1 MLVPYLNVSG
11 LTAPSGP
18 SPQKTADTARAM
30 PEIIVKLGDKFVSRH
45 VFDKDVLSVG
55 RARDNDIVLE
65 NLSVSRNHCR
75 IRRQDGKFI
84 LTDLNSAN
92 GTLVNSVRITKTEL
106 AEGDIVQVGKHLL
119 IFTLQDGLSSSQ
131 VGDIAIDPGSA
142 APAVSGSQSGLVPVS
157 QELEYQAPPG
167 EPSMLVVQKGKQ
179 SGQKFRVTKWETS
192 VGRAPENDVRLHD
205 WFVSKRH
212 AVIIRTQQGG
222 WLLRD
227 LQSWRGTQLN
237 GQPVKTDQPL
247 KDGDEIVMGSTTLR
261 FFALVPPGT
270 TFEQDIEPQLEG
282 VDAGDLSL
290 GNVDSESRNRI
301 AAAAAAAPI
310 STGLGDPASGPLS
323 AKAKGQVDGDP
334 KTSVP
339 PPSGMAKSAAGA
351 PPAEP
356 SSSMRIPGSKPAD
369 ESGRMAVDDLERL
382 EALAEGTSIA
392 GDALEEMARQE
403 WEGVQLEQMSMS
415 GDWVPGSNQPFLM
428 TGDHRRLEQ
437 EELAAVTRPGPNDIP
452 ALPPD
457 PSDDEVEVEA
467 LFGGPLPDED
477 PGIGGFGS
485 GGNSSVLRPVAPA
498 PVASASS
505 SAILMGAAETG
516 ESYYAS
522 GSARNLSE
530 EEKEKLTQLWT
541 RALRNRDLLIRRH
554 AARELKRL
562 TGKTYDWQR
571 EHPGT

>member
-1 MLVPYLNVSG
+1 
-11 LTAPSGP
+11 
-18 SPQKTADTARAM
+18 M

-75 IRRQDGKFI
+75 VRRQDGKYI

-119 IFTLQDGLSSSQ
+119 IFTLQDGLSASQ
-131 VGDIAIDPGSA
+131 VGGVAIDPASA
-142 APAVSGSQSGLVPVS
+142 APAISGSQSGLVPVS
-157 QELEYQAPPG
+157 ADLEYQAPPG

-179 SGQKFRVTKWETS
+179 SGQKFRIAKWETS

-212 AVIIRTQQGG
+212 AMVIRTQQGG

-237 GQPVKTDQPL
+237 GQAVKTDQAL

-261 FFALVPPGT
+261 FFGLVPPGT
-270 TFEQDIEPQLEG
+270 TFEADIEPQLQG
-282 VDAGDLSL
+282 VEAGDLSL
-290 GNVDSESRNRI
+290 GNVDSESRNRV
-301 AAAAAAAPI
+301 AAAVAAEPLAR
-310 STGLGDPASGPLS
+310 GLEDPASGPKPKPPLE
-323 AKAKGQVDGDP
+323 GDP

-339 PPSGMAKSAAGA
+339 PPSGMPKSASATP

-356 SSSMRIPGSKPAD
+356 ASANMRIPGSKPAE

-382 EALAEGTSIA
+382 EGLAEGTSIA
-392 GDALEEMARQE
+392 GDAFEEMARQE

-428 TGDHRRLEQ
+428 TGDHRQLEE
-437 EELAAVTRPGPNDIP
+437 EELAAVKRPGPNDIP

-457 PSDDEVEVEA
+457 PSDDEVEVEG

-477 PGIGGFGS
+477 PGSGGFGS
-485 GGNSSVLRPVAPA
+485 GSNSAVLRPVAAA
-498 PVASASS
+498 PTYSASS
-505 SAILMGAAETG
+505 SAIRMGAADTG
-516 ESYYAS
+516 DSFFS
-522 GSARNLSE
+522 TGSTRNLSE